1 MTSTA
6 VDIVRQFWTLMQTND
21 FAAVASVLAP
31 DFVLE
36 WPQTK
41 ERIRGADRFVR
52 MNSEYPA
59 HGRWQFTIHRIVGDG
74 RDAVSDVAIA
84 DGVQQAR
91 AISFFET
98 ADGRVRRIVE
108 YWPEPYEPPAN
119 RAHLVE
125 RMA

>member
-74 RDAVSDVAIA
+74 RDAVSDVAIT

>member
-21 FAAVASVLAP
+21 FAAVASMLAP

-74 RDAVSDVAIA
+74 RDAVSDVAIT

>member
-74 RDAVSDVAIA
+74 RDAVSDVAIT

-119 RAHLVE
+119 RAHLAE